1 MGVMNVGNFE
11 EVRGKIHDFLTEGN
25 YEPLEEFLLEVHY
38 ADLAEVLRTFA
49 LEERVELLRHIE
61 RERAAQVLFELDR
74 DEITPLLKGLGRKAS
89 AQILQEMSADDAADL
104 LGELPEDEQEQ
115 YLRLMSD
122 PEAEDVAELLEYG
135 AETAGGIMTTEFVA
149 VNKELTTDEAIQILR
164 RMAQE
169 AETVYYVYVVNDQNQ
184 LVGVISLREMIL
196 AAPGA
201 RIEDVMRTSPLIRV
215 LVDTDREEVA
225 RVVAK
230 YDFLAVPVVN
240 DQEELLGIV
249 TVDDVLDVIEE
260 EATEDYLRLASVHQ
274 ERYLELGVL
283 QRAGRRLPWLIA
295 LLFGALLAGSVVK
308 FYEDTLAGVVALAF
322 FMPVIAGGPGNVGT
336 QTMAVMVRGLAT
348 GEVDARRVT
357 QVIFKEIRVGMIVGV
372 VSGLVLAAI
381 ATVWLDSALLGV
393 VVGAS
398 LAAAMATA
406 SAIGTLFP
414 LLINRMGVD
423 PALASG
429 PFITTVMDAISLMI
443 YFTVASLIFF
453 RFIG

>member
-1 MGVMNVGNFE
+1 MGNFE

-25 YEPLEEFLLEVHY
+25 YEPLEEFLIEVHY
-38 ADLAEVLRTFA
+38 ADLAEILRTFA

-74 DEITPLLKGLGRKAS
+74 EEIVLLLKGLGRKAS

-149 VNKELTTDEAIQILR
+149 INKELTTDEAIQILR
-164 RMAQE
+164 RTAQQ

-184 LVGVISLREMIL
+184 LVGAISLREMIL

-215 LVDTDREEVA
+215 LVNTDREEVA

-274 ERYLELGVL
+274 ERYLELNVV
-283 QRAGRRLPWLIA
+283 QRARRRLPWLMA
-295 LLFGALLAGSVVK
+295 LLFGAVLAGSVVQ

-348 GEVDARRVT
+348 GEVDARRVARM
-357 QVIFKEIRVGMIVGV
+357 VFKEVQVGMIVGM
-372 VSGLVLAAI
+372 VSGLVLAGI
-381 ATVWLDSALLGV
+381 ATLWQDSALLGL
-393 VVGAS
+393 VVGMS

-406 SAIGTLFP
+406 TAVGTLFP
-414 LLINRMGVD
+414 LLISRLGVD
-423 PALASG
+423 PAVASG
-429 PFITTVMDAISLMI
+429 PFITTVMDVISLMI

-453 RFIG
+453 RFVG

>member
-1 MGVMNVGNFE
+1 MNVENFE
-11 EVRGKIHDFLTEGN
+11 EVRGKIHDFLTEVN

-38 ADLAEVLRTFA
+38 ADLAEILRTFE
-49 LEERVELLRHIE
+49 LEERVELLRHID

-74 DEITPLLKGLGRKAS
+74 DEITPLLKGLGRKVS
-89 AQILQEMSADDAADL
+89 AQILQEMPTDDAADL
-104 LGELPEDEQEQ
+104 LGELPEDEQER
-115 YLRLMSD
+115 YLKLMSD
-122 PEAEDVAELLEYG
+122 PGAEDVAELLEYG

-149 VNKELTTDEAIQILR
+149 INKELTTDEAIQVVR
-164 RMAQE
+164 RTAQE

-184 LVGVISLREMIL
+184 LVGIISLREMIL

-201 RIEDVMRTSPLIRV
+201 RIEEVMRTSPIRV
-215 LVDTDREEVA
+215 LVKTDREEVA

-230 YDFLAVPVVN
+230 YDFLAIPVVN
-240 DQEELLGIV
+240 DNEQLLGIV
-249 TVDDVLDVIEE
+249 TVDDVLDVIRE

-274 ERYLELGVL
+274 ERYLELSDV
-283 QRAGRRLPWLIA
+283 QRARRRLPWLIA

-322 FMPVIAGGPGNVGT
+322 FMPVMAGGPGNVGT

-348 GEVDARRVT
+348 GEVEARRVT
-357 QVIFKEIRVGMIVGV
+357 QVIFKEIRVGMIVGA
-372 VSGLVLAAI
+372 VSGLVLAGI
-381 ATVWLDSALLGV
+381 ATLWLDSALLGL

-398 LAAAMATA
+398 LAAAMTTAT
-406 SAIGTLFP
+406 AIGTLFP
-414 LLINRMGVD
+414 LLINRLGVD

-429 PFITTVMDAISLMI
+429 PFITTVMDVISLMI

-453 RFIG
+453 RFMG

>member
-1 MGVMNVGNFE
+1 VENFE
-11 EVRGKIHDFLTEGN
+11 EVRGIIRDFLTEGR

-38 ADLAEVLRTFA
+38 ADLAEVLRTFE
-49 LEERVELLRHIE
+49 LDERVELLRHLE
-61 RERAAQVLFELDR
+61 RERAAQVLSELDR
-74 DEITPLLKGLGRKAS
+74 DEITPLLKGLGRKVS
-89 AQILQEMSADDAADL
+89 AQILQEMPTDDAADL
-104 LGELPEDEQEQ
+104 LGELPEDEQER

-135 AETAGGIMTTEFVA
+135 AETAGGIMTTEFV
-149 VNKELTTDEAIQILR
+149 VINKELTTDEAIQVVR
-164 RMAQE
+164 RTAQE

-201 RIEDVMRTSPLIRV
+201 RIEEVMRTSPIRV
-215 LVDTDREEVA
+215 NVGTDREEVA

-230 YDFLAVPVVN
+230 YDFLAIPVVN
-240 DQEELLGIV
+240 DNEQLLGIV

-274 ERYLELGVL
+274 ERYLELSVV
-283 QRAGRRLPWLIA
+283 QRARRRLPWLIA

-322 FMPVIAGGPGNVGT
+322 FMPVMAGGPGNVGT

-348 GEVDARRVT
+348 GEVEARRVT
-357 QVIFKEIRVGMIVGV
+357 QVIFKEIRVGMIVGA
-372 VSGLVLAAI
+372 VSGLVLAGI
-381 ATVWLDSALLGV
+381 ATLWLDSALLGL

-398 LAAAMATA
+398 LAAAMTTAT
-406 SAIGTLFP
+406 AIGTLFP
-414 LLINRMGVD
+414 LLINRLGVD

-429 PFITTVMDAISLMI
+429 PFITTVMDVISLMI
-443 YFTVASLIFF
+443 YFTVASLILF